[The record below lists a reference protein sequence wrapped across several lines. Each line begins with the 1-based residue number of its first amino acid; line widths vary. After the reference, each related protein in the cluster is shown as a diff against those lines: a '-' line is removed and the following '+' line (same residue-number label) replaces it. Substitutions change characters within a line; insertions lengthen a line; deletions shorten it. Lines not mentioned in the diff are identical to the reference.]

1 MKKTL
6 SYDKLHK
13 DNYSSQI
20 TFGSISDD
28 LYKTTMD

>member
-20 TFGSISDD
+20 TFGSISDE
-28 LYKTTMD
+28 TAMD